1 MPGIIMILHVVNQNH
16 FSKRRIIAE
25 EGIIAIVRNDGSPVR

>member
-1 MPGIIMILHVVNQNH
+1 MPGIIMILHVVNQTH

-25 EGIIAIVRNDGSPVR
+25 EGIIVTARKDGSPLR